1 MSNPTS
7 EGNVVPSS
15 AEATTTEIL
24 TATKKPCQDAA
35 LSNLTSRPVME
46 ANGWVFN
53 VTDIEKCI
61 FEPMFKATKA
71 AVIEVNS
78 DRIAIFRCLYRNNL
92 NKMIVL
98 VI

>member
-1 MSNPTS
+1 MPILF
-7 EGNVVPSS
+7 
-15 AEATTTEIL
+15 TE
-24 TATKKPCQDAA
+24 KY
-35 LSNLTSRPVME
+35 
-46 ANGWVFN
+46 

>member
-1 MSNPTS
+1 MF
-7 EGNVVPSS
+7 
-15 AEATTTEIL
+15 
-24 TATKKPCQDAA
+24 KK
-35 LSNLTSRPVME
+35 L
-46 ANGWVFN
+46 GWVFN

-92 NKMIVL
+92 NKMIV
-98 VI
+98 V